1 LVLNHIGLKAP
12 AFTHLKIAKELET
25 TPRVGPSYMGM
36 RPLLRPRRST
46 MRLLTLVS
54 SFSVLL
60 LSANAQAAGLLA
72 PTDQTLPPLR
82 VTDHLVDVE
91 IHDQVALTSITQ
103 TFHNDTNRRL
113 EATYI
118 FPLPENADL
127 TNFQMTFNGKM
138 VEGEVLPA
146 DKARQIYESIVRRTK
161 DPGLIEFIGRRLLQM
176 RVFPIEPG
184 SDTTIKLRYQQ
195 INRPISGMSGYHYP
209 LRTRKTAGQAYGLV
223 RFAVKLRTTAPLKNI
238 WSPSHAVE
246 IVRDGEYAATIAYEA
261 SGGSLEDDF
270 LLLYDTDASDLGL
283 SLVAHKPEK
292 EKPGHFVLML
302 TPKQLWPKQSYQPQ
316 DVVFVIDTS
325 GSMAG
330 EKIEQARRSLQ
341 FCIEKLDDRDRFS
354 VVRFSTGF
362 DVLFDQLQAATK
374 DNLAKAHAFIEAFEA
389 RGGTNIADTLG
400 HVMTM
405 RPRGDEADQARPFV
419 VVFLTDGKGNRGPDE
434 ILAMLKNADSQG
446 MRIFPFG
453 VGHDV
458 NTILLDRLANEHTGR
473 TTYVQPGENLELVLG
488 DFFAVISQPVLTNL
502 RLTLPGVG
510 VTEQFPATL
519 GDLYHGQQLII
530 AGKFSSAATGPV
542 KLTAMRESKQV
553 EYSWPKAAFTNTAEA
568 EYVPAVWA
576 GRKIAYLIDQIRAHG
591 ESQEMI
597 GEILE
602 LSQKYGIQTPYSSW
616 LIVPEQQQ
624 VVIRH
629 RLRAERRAPGFGMG
643 GGGGGMPGRRS
654 RPAAQAA
661 LERLVSPDTIAG
673 WTTDPDALGLF
684 GDEFGQ
690 VSLTEAEL
698 AVAQESGEVANL
710 IARKNAALKQ
720 MLSKDADRLD
730 ARLLAVRR
738 INQRWYHRMGA
749 FLVDEEFTEDT
760 QVITVKFGS
769 DAYFEL
775 ARGRSDLREVLAASR
790 LVVVLVAQ
798 KKAVLVSDTQGIEKF
813 SDQQREE
820 FRLLSD

>member
-1 LVLNHIGLKAP
+1 MRSL
-12 AFTHLKIAKELET
+12 TIASSL
-25 TPRVGPSYMGM
+25 S
-36 RPLLRPRRST
+36 LLW
-46 MRLLTLVS
+46 
-54 SFSVLL
+54 
-60 LSANAQAAGLLA
+60 LSATAGASGLLA

-91 IHDQVALTSITQ
+91 VHDQVALTSITQ

-127 TNFQMTFNGKM
+127 TNFQMSFNGKM

-184 SDTTIKLRYQQ
+184 SDTTIKMRYQQ
-195 INRPISGMSGYHYP
+195 INRPISGMNGYHYP

-223 RFAVKLRTTAPLKNI
+223 RFAVNLRTTAPLKNI

-246 IVRDGEYAATIAYEA
+246 IVRDGEYAAKIAYEA

-292 EKPGHFVLML
+292 DKPGHFVLML

-325 GSMAG
+325 GSMSG

-341 FCIEKLDDRDRFS
+341 FCIEQLDDRDRFS

-362 DVLFDQLQAATK
+362 DVLFEELQSATK
-374 DNLAKAHAFIEAFEA
+374 DNLAKAHAFIESFEA
-389 RGGTNIADTLG
+389 RGGTNIADTLQ
-400 HVMTM
+400 HVVGM
-405 RPRGDEADQARPFV
+405 RPTAKDDQSGRPFV

-434 ILAMLKNADSQG
+434 ILATLKNTNGQG

-458 NTILLDRLANEHTGR
+458 NTILLDRLSNEFMGR
-473 TTYVQPGENLELVLG
+473 PTYVQPGENLELVLG
-488 DFFAVISQPVLTNL
+488 DFFSVISQPVLTNL

-519 GDLYHGQQLII
+519 GDLYNGQQLIV
-530 AGKFSSAATGPV
+530 AAKFSTAATGPV
-542 KLTAMRESKQV
+542 KLTAMRDGQQV
-553 EYSWPKAAFTNTAEA
+553 EYSWPKAAFVNTAEA
-568 EYVPAVWA
+568 GYVPAVWA

-624 VVIRH
+624 VIVRH
-629 RLRAERRAPGFGMG
+629 RLGAGRGAPPGVGAGGFG
-643 GGGGGMPGRRS
+643 GGGGGGGGFPARRNRPPGPPEAS
-654 RPAAQAA
+654 KSILGDSADAG
-661 LERLVSPDTIAG
+661 LELFYGDINGLVDLS
-673 WTTDPDALGLF
+673 
-684 GDEFGQ
+684 
-690 VSLTEAEL
+690 EAEL
-698 AVAQESGEVANL
+698 AVAQASGKVANL
-710 IARKNAALKQ
+710 IARKNAALKE
-720 MLSKDADRLD
+720 MRSKDADRLD
-730 ARLLAVRR
+730 ARLLAVRQ
-738 INQRWYHRMGA
+738 INGRWYHRMGA
-749 FLVDEEFTEDT
+749 FLVDEQFTEDT
-760 QVITVKFGS
+760 EVTTVKFGS
-769 DAYFEL
+769 DAYFDL
-775 ARGRSDLREVLAASR
+775 ALGRSDLRQILAANR
-790 LVVVLVAQ
+790 FVVVLVAE
-798 KKAVLVSDTQGIEKF
+798 KRAVLVSDEQGIDEF
-813 SDQQREE
+813 SEQQREE
-820 FRLLSD
+820 FGLLTD

>member
-1 LVLNHIGLKAP
+1 
-12 AFTHLKIAKELET
+12 
-25 TPRVGPSYMGM
+25 M
-36 RPLLRPRRST
+36 RSLTFASSLSLLW
-46 MRLLTLVS
+46 
-54 SFSVLL
+54 
-60 LSANAQAAGLLA
+60 LSATAGASGLLA

-91 IHDQVALTSITQ
+91 VHDQVALTSITQ

-127 TNFQMTFNGKM
+127 TNFQMSFNGKM

-184 SDTTIKLRYQQ
+184 SDTTIKMRYQQ

-209 LRTRKTAGQAYGLV
+209 LRTRKTSGQAYGMV
-223 RFAVKLRTTAPLKNI
+223 RFGVTLRTTAPLKNI

-246 IVRDGEYAATIAYEA
+246 IVRDGEYAAKIAYEA

-283 SLVAHKPEK
+283 SLVAHKPDK
-292 EKPGHFVLML
+292 DKPGHFVLML

-325 GSMAG
+325 GSMSG
-330 EKIEQARRSLQ
+330 EKIDQARRSLQ
-341 FCIEKLDDRDRFS
+341 FCIEQLDDRDRFS

-362 DVLFDQLQAATK
+362 DVLFEDLQSATK
-374 DNLAKAHAFIEAFEA
+374 ENLAKAHAFIESFEA
-389 RGGTNIADTLG
+389 RGGTNIADTLQ
-400 HVMTM
+400 HVVGL
-405 RPRGDEADQARPFV
+405 RPTAKDEQSARPFV
-419 VVFLTDGKGNRGPDE
+419 IVFLTDGKGNRGPDE
-434 ILAMLKNADSQG
+434 ILATLKNANGQG

-458 NTILLDRLANEHTGR
+458 NTILLDRLSNEYMGR
-473 TTYVQPGENLELVLG
+473 PTYVQPGENLELVLG
-488 DFFAVISQPVLTNL
+488 DFFSVISQPVLTNL

-519 GDLYHGQQLII
+519 GDLYNGQQLIV
-530 AGKFSSAATGPV
+530 AAKFSTTATGPV
-542 KLTAMRESKQV
+542 KLTAMREGEQI
-553 EYSWPKAAFTNTAEA
+553 EYSWPKAAFVNTAEA
-568 EYVPAVWA
+568 EYVPAVWG

-616 LIVPEQQQ
+616 LIVPDQQQ
-624 VVIRH
+624 VIVRH
-629 RLRAERRAPGFGMG
+629 RAGRGRGGGLG
-643 GGGGGMPGRRS
+643 GGGGGGTFGGVPSRRS
-654 RPAAQAA
+654 APGKRSAPPVPASGGSAMFGEAIDVP
-661 LERLVSPDTIAG
+661 LDLFYG
-673 WTTDPDALGLF
+673 DAKGYV
-684 GDEFGQ
+684 D
-690 VSLTEAEL
+690 LTEAEL
-698 AVAQESGEVANL
+698 SVAQASGKVANL
-710 IARKNAALKQ
+710 IARKNAALKEAR
-720 MLSKDADRLD
+720 SKDADRLD
-730 ARLLAVRR
+730 ARLLAVRQ
-738 INQRWYHRMGA
+738 INGRWYHRMGA
-749 FLVDEEFTEDT
+749 YLVDEQFTEDT
-760 QVITVKFGS
+760 KVTTVKFGS
-769 DAYFEL
+769 DAYFDL
-775 ARGRSDLREVLAASR
+775 ALGRPDLRQILAANR
-790 LVVVLVAQ
+790 FVVVLVAE
-798 KKAVLVSDTQGIEKF
+798 KRAVLVAEDQGIEEF

-820 FRLLSD
+820 FQLLGD

>member
-1 LVLNHIGLKAP
+1 MRSL
-12 AFTHLKIAKELET
+12 TIASSL
-25 TPRVGPSYMGM
+25 S
-36 RPLLRPRRST
+36 LLW
-46 MRLLTLVS
+46 
-54 SFSVLL
+54 
-60 LSANAQAAGLLA
+60 LSATAGASGLLA

-91 IHDQVALTSITQ
+91 VHDQVALTSITQ

-127 TNFQMTFNGKM
+127 TNFQMSFNGKM

-184 SDTTIKLRYQQ
+184 SDTTIKMRYQQ

-223 RFAVKLRTTAPLKNI
+223 RFAVNLRTTAPLKNI

-246 IVRDGEYAATIAYEA
+246 IVRDGEYAAKIAYEA

-283 SLVAHKPEK
+283 SLVAHKPDK
-292 EKPGHFVLML
+292 DKPGHFVLML

-325 GSMAG
+325 GSMSG

-341 FCIEKLDDRDRFS
+341 FCIEQLDDRDRFS

-362 DVLFDQLQAATK
+362 DVLFEELQSATK
-374 DNLAKAHAFIEAFEA
+374 DNLAKAHAFIESFEA
-389 RGGTNIADTLG
+389 RGGTNIADTLQ
-400 HVMTM
+400 HVVGM
-405 RPRGDEADQARPFV
+405 RPTAKDDQSARPFV

-434 ILAMLKNADSQG
+434 ILATLKNTNEQG

-458 NTILLDRLANEHTGR
+458 NTILLDRLSNEFMGR
-473 TTYVQPGENLELVLG
+473 PTYVQPGENLELVLG
-488 DFFAVISQPVLTNL
+488 DFFSVISQPVLTNL

-519 GDLYHGQQLII
+519 GDLYNGQQLII
-530 AGKFSSAATGPV
+530 AAKFSTTATGPV
-542 KLTAMRESKQV
+542 KLTAMREGEQV
-553 EYSWPKAAFTNTAEA
+553 EYSWPKAAFVNTAEA
-568 EYVPAVWA
+568 EYVPAVWG

-616 LIVPEQQQ
+616 LIVPDQQQ
-624 VVIRH
+624 IIVRH
-629 RLRAERRAPGFGMG
+629 RLGQPGAPSGFGVG
-643 GGGGGMPGRRS
+643 GGGGRGGGGGLPGRRQPPASAS
-654 RPAAQAA
+654 RAIEDAGLFSRGAPG
-661 LERLVSPDTIAG
+661 LELDSIFYQ
-673 WTTDPDALGLF
+673 F
-684 GDEFGQ
+684 GDEFGG

-698 AVAQESGEVANL
+698 SIAQESGKVANL
-710 IARKNAALKQ
+710 IARKNAALKEA
-720 MLSKDADRLD
+720 LSKDADRLD
-730 ARLLAVRR
+730 ARLLAVRQ
-738 INQRWYHRMGA
+738 IAGRWYHRMGA
-749 FLVDEEFTEDT
+749 YLVDEQFTEDT
-760 QVITVKFGS
+760 EVTTVKFAS
-769 DAYFEL
+769 DAYFDL
-775 ARGRSDLREVLAASR
+775 ALGRSDLRQVLAANR
-790 LVVVLVAQ
+790 FVVVLVAE
-798 KKAVLVSDTQGIEKF
+798 KRAVLVSEDQGIEQF

-820 FRLLSD
+820 FQLLGD

>member
-1 LVLNHIGLKAP
+1 
-12 AFTHLKIAKELET
+12 
-25 TPRVGPSYMGM
+25 
-36 RPLLRPRRST
+36 

-82 VTDHLVDVE
+82 VIDHLVDVE

-127 TNFQMTFNGKM
+127 TNFQMSFNGKM
-138 VEGEVLPA
+138 IEGEVLPA

-161 DPGLIEFIGRRLLQM
+161 DPGLIEFIGQRLLQM

-223 RFAVKLRTTAPLKNI
+223 RFAVNLHTTAPLKNV

-246 IVRDGEYAATIAYEA
+246 IVRDGEYGAKIAYEA

-362 DVLFDQLQAATK
+362 DVLFDQLQAATR

-389 RGGTNIADTLG
+389 RGGTNIADTLQ

-434 ILAMLKNADSQG
+434 ILAMLKNTDRQG

-473 TTYVQPGENLELVLG
+473 PTYVQPGENLELVLG

-542 KLTAMRESKQV
+542 KLTAMREGKQV

-602 LSQKYGIQTPYSSW
+602 LSQTYGIQTPYSSW

-624 VVIRH
+624 VVNG
-629 RLRAERRAPGFGMG
+629 RLFSRFPGRGRGAGGFGMG
-643 GGGGGMPGRRS
+643 GGGGFPGRRQA
-654 RPAAQAA
+654 PAGARRAIGADTLGSTAGQGAPPLA
-661 LERLVSPDTIAG
+661 LESRLFQ
-673 WTTDPDALGLF
+673 F
-684 GDEFGQ
+684 GDEFGE
-690 VSLTEAEL
+690 VSLSEAEL

-720 MLSKDADRLD
+720 MRSKDADRLD

-738 INQRWYHRMGA
+738 INERWYHRMGA

-769 DAYFEL
+769 DAYFDL
-775 ARGRSDLREVLAASR
+775 ARGRSDLREVLAANR

-820 FRLLSD
+820 FRLVSD

>member
-1 LVLNHIGLKAP
+1 
-12 AFTHLKIAKELET
+12 
-25 TPRVGPSYMGM
+25 
-36 RPLLRPRRST
+36 

-138 VEGEVLPA
+138 VQGEVLPA

-176 RVFPIEPG
+176 RIFPIEPG

-223 RFAVKLRTTAPLKNI
+223 RFAVNLHTTAPLKNV

-246 IVRDGEYAATIAYEA
+246 IVRDGEYGAKIAYEA

-292 EKPGHFVLML
+292 DKPGHFVLML

-325 GSMAG
+325 GSMSG

-362 DVLFDQLQAATK
+362 DVLFDQLQAATR
-374 DNLAKAHAFIEAFEA
+374 DNLAQAHAFIDAFEA
-389 RGGTNIADTLG
+389 RGGTNIADTLQ

-434 ILAMLKNADSQG
+434 ILAMLKNTDSQG

-502 RLTLPGVG
+502 RLTLPGIG

-597 GEILE
+597 GEILA
-602 LSQKYGIQTPYSSW
+602 LSQEYGIQTPYSSW

-624 VVIRH
+624 VIVRH
-629 RLRAERRAPGFGMG
+629 RFRGGGRGGGSSFG
-643 GGGGGMPGRRS
+643 GGGQGGDMPSRRQA
-654 RPAAQAA
+654 PAGARKAIGA
-661 LERLVSPDTIAG
+661 DTLGSTAG
-673 WTTDPDALGLF
+673 PDALGLPGYLF
-684 GDEFGQ
+684 GDEFGE
-690 VSLTEAEL
+690 VSLSEAEL
-698 AVAQESGEVANL
+698 AVAQESGEIANL
-710 IARKNAALKQ
+710 IARKNAALKE
-720 MLSKDADRLD
+720 MRSKDDDRLD

-738 INQRWYHRMGA
+738 INNRWYHRMGA
-749 FLVDEEFTEDT
+749 FLVDEQFTEDT
-760 QVITVKFGS
+760 EVITVKFGS
-769 DAYFEL
+769 DAYFDL

>member
-1 LVLNHIGLKAP
+1 
-12 AFTHLKIAKELET
+12 
-25 TPRVGPSYMGM
+25 
-36 RPLLRPRRST
+36 

-82 VTDHLVDVE
+82 VIDHLVDVE
-91 IHDQVALTSITQ
+91 IHDQVALTTITQ

-246 IVRDGEYAATIAYEA
+246 IVRDGEYSAKIAYEA

-283 SLVAHKPEK
+283 SLVAHKPDK
-292 EKPGHFVLML
+292 DKPGHFVLML

-362 DVLFDQLQAATK
+362 DVLFDQLQAATR

-389 RGGTNIADTLG
+389 RGGTNIADTLQ

-434 ILAMLKNADSQG
+434 ILAMLKNTDRQG

-542 KLTAMRESKQV
+542 KLTAMREGKQV

-568 EYVPAVWA
+568 EYVPTVWA

-602 LSQKYGIQTPYSSW
+602 LSQEYGIQTPYSSW

-624 VVIRH
+624 VIVRH
-629 RLRAERRAPGFGMG
+629 RPGRGGFGMG
-643 GGGGGMPGRRS
+643 GQGGTGTGNPSARRF
-654 RPAAQAA
+654 RPPPAPAA
-661 LERLVSPDTIAG
+661 VGKSI
-673 WTTDPDALGLF
+673 LGEPSASEARF
-684 GDEFGQ
+684 FSYGDDDG
-690 VSLTEAEL
+690 VVDLTEAEL
-698 AVAQESGEVANL
+698 GVALESGEVANL

-720 MLSKDADRLD
+720 MRSKDADRLD
-730 ARLLAVRR
+730 VRLLAVRR

-749 FLVDEEFTEDT
+749 FLVDEQFTQDT
-760 QVITVKFGS
+760 EVITVKFGS
-769 DAYFEL
+769 DAYFDL
-775 ARGRSDLREVLAASR
+775 ARGRADLREVLAASQ

-798 KKAVLVSDTQGIEKF
+798 KKAVLVSDTQGIENF
-813 SDQQREE
+813 SDSQREE